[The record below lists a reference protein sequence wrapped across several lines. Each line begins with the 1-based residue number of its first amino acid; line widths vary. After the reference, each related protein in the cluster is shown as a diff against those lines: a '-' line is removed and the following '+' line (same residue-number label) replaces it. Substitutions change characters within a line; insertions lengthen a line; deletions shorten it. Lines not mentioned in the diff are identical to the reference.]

1 MADKYRIAVASTD
14 GETVNQHFGRA
25 DKFFI
30 YVVDDDEGYDFVE
43 ERNLAPVCKEQ
54 SHNIPDM
61 EKRVQDL
68 KDCKYIA
75 AAKIGPG
82 AEAEISKQG
91 LVSMELPGTIED
103 AVLKIWKY
111 NRIQKLYQKI

>member
-1 MADKYRIAVASTD
+1 MADKYKIAIASTD
-14 GETVNQHFGRA
+14 GETVNEHFGRA
-25 DKFFI
+25 EKFFI

-43 ERNLAPVCKEQ
+43 ERNLEPLCKGQ
-54 SHNIPDM
+54 SHSVLDM
-61 EKRVQDL
+61 EKRVVNL
-68 KDCKYIA
+68 KDCKYVA

-91 LVSMELPGTIED
+91 LVSMELPGIIDD

-111 NRIQKLYQKI
+111 NQIQKLYQKI